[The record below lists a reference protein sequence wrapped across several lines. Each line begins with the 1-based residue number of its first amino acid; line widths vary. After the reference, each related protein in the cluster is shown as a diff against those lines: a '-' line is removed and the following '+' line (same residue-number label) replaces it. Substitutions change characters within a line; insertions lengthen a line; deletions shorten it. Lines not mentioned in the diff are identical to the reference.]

1 MNVKERNAL
10 WIKIKNFPL
19 DEKDAA
25 VNFSQK
31 LATSQKWSPAFTK
44 RVIEEYRKFI
54 FLCCIAEG
62 GASPSKMVD
71 EAWHL
76 HLTYTKSYWVDFCKN
91 TLDKEIHH
99 HPSKGG
105 MDENHKHEKWYKE
118 TLQLYKTIF
127 GLAPPTD
134 IWPKPPEYIAE
145 IDMADSSTGNK
156 IIWAAALLALPFLFT
171 GFVYQT
177 FNPFHLSGPE
187 FLVFYLLFG
196 LVIIASFVVLQN
208 GKEVEQATA
217 ANFPDDT
224 TVFQIAK
231 FLYGKHRAVQ
241 TAIVD
246 LIRRDLIRVN
256 ADKSMLVLSDHYVP
270 TGKEEN
276 PLIASLINQPN
287 DSKVNYEEIT
297 ANWYRDE
304 QFAHPALDRLYLL
317 ANREKPFFQN
327 GVFYVVLIATGVLR
341 VMQGTYNH
349 RPVAFLFFEMV
360 VLGISFYIVTNIM
373 STGKRLYN
381 KAEAL
386 FKEKLLQQKGHQDQ
400 LVNDFVVN
408 GTPAIVGFAEGFL
421 LASVFTAYGPL
432 AGSGFGSTGS
442 NGSSCGGGGSCG
454 GGSCGGGG
462 CGGCGGGGD

>member
-10 WIKIKNFPL
+10 WIKIRNFPL
-19 DEKDAA
+19 DEKDVAI
-25 VNFSQK
+25 NFSQK
-31 LATSQKWSPAFTK
+31 LATLQKWSPAFTK

-54 FLCCIAEG
+54 FLCCIAEN
-62 GASPSKMVD
+62 GASPSNMVD

-91 TLDKEIHH
+91 TLNKEIHH

-105 MDENHKHEKWYKE
+105 ADENHKHEDWYKE
-118 TLQLYKTIF
+118 TLQLYKTVF

-134 IWPKPPEYIAE
+134 IWPRPLEYTTE
-145 IDMADSSTGNK
+145 INIADSSTGNK
-156 IIWAAALLALPFLFT
+156 IIWAAALPALPFLFT

-177 FNPFHLSGPE
+177 FNPFHLNGPE

-196 LVIIASFVVLQN
+196 IVIITSFIVLQN
-208 GKEVEQATA
+208 GKGVEQATA

-224 TVFQIAK
+224 TIFQIAK

-246 LIRRDLIRVN
+246 LIRRDLIKVN
-256 ADKSMLVLSDHYVP
+256 ADKSMVVLSDHYVP

-276 PLIASLINQPN
+276 PLIGPLMNQPN
-287 DSKVNYEEIT
+287 GSKVNYEEI
-297 ANWYRDE
+297 AADWYRDE

-317 ANREKPFFQN
+317 ANRDTPFFQK
-327 GVFYVVLIATGVLR
+327 GIFYVVLIATGVLR
-341 VMQGTYNH
+341 LMQGTYNH
-349 RPVAFLFFEMV
+349 RPVVFLFFEMLG
-360 VLGISFYIVTNIM
+360 LGIGLYIVADM
-373 STGKRLYN
+373 LSTGKRLFK

-386 FKEKLLQQKGHQDQ
+386 FKEKLRQQKGYKDQ
-400 LVNDFVVN
+400 VVNDFVIN
-408 GTPAIVGFAEGFL
+408 GTPAIAGFAEGFL
-421 LASVFTAYGPL
+421 LASVFTAYTPL
-432 AGSGFGSTGS
+432 AHRVGWDSTGS
-442 NGSSCGGGGSCG
+442 CSGGGSSCSGGS
-454 GGSCGGGG
+454 SCGGGG